1 MNRCFCIYF
10 KLMVCFIQSDYGEEQ
25 TEYGHFFRRNTMNTI
40 FNEEGRMDIDLVWE
54 RIKKGL
60 KDGAAMSM
68 EKIEEYTKVGKL
80 KIEEMAAKRK
90 IERNF
95 VDIGERVFD
104 LIASSRGGDI
114 EADLAVKKAVENV
127 KELRKELVEIDQKI
141 KAASAEAKERRQKKE
156 DGEEITGV

>member
-1 MNRCFCIYF
+1 
-10 KLMVCFIQSDYGEEQ
+10 
-25 TEYGHFFRRNTMNTI
+25 MNTI